1 MKPGDFADAKGEEFA
16 HLLAIPGVREGVM
29 RQLIDQ
35 ATRHERAA
43 RALGAGLKIYFA
55 EQDAADKVRDRF
67 QQIEELRDVVIGFLP
82 SSRPKP
88 KGRAR

>member
-16 HLLAIPGVREGVM
+16 HLLATPGVREGAM

-35 ATRHERAA
+35 ATRHARAA

-55 EQDAADKVRDRF
+55 EQEAADKVRDRF
-67 QQIEELRDVVIGFLP
+67 QQIGELRDVVIGFLP
-82 SSRPKP
+82 PSRPKS